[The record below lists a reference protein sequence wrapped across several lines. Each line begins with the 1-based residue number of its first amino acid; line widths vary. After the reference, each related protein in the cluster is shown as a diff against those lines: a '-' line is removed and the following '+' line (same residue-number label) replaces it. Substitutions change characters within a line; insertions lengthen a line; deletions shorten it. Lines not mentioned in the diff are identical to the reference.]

1 MYIDEDYWPPNFD
14 RKWPLVLA
22 QSFNFAAFWIWDYFA
37 RCPTKCFPTL
47 RQKYLIVSRQHLRK
61 LHNRISSGSSLQD
74 FPSHFLIS
82 WSTLKDFPPPSVHL
96 GDRTTPLHNK
106 IKQKNYFLSDGCDV
120 PSLSSRQPSPPF
132 FLSRVRWGAG
142 GAANQPIAPLCC
154 LWYTQ
159 LHIFCYFTIRSKS
172 GAPRDQMCS
181 VLS

>member
-1 MYIDEDYWPPNFD
+1 MRTTGRLISTENGF
-14 RKWPLVLA
+14 VLA
-22 QSFNFAAFWIWDYFA
+22 QSLNFAAFWIWDYFA

-106 IKQKNYFLSDGCDV
+106 IKQKKNFLQWWLWCPPPLLLANHHPTSFSQGSVEGLGAPLTNLSPHFAASDT
-120 PSLSSRQPSPPF
+120 PSLI
-132 FLSRVRWGAG
+132 FLA
-142 GAANQPIAPLCC
+142 
-154 LWYTQ
+154 
-159 LHIFCYFTIRSKS
+159 
-172 GAPRDQMCS
+172 
-181 VLS
+181 VLQ